1 VDLEATI
8 PLNPLKAQ
16 TATRESGATTVHAL
30 ETSLE
35 TADKTQILPHM
46 LIDADSRPIDTL
58 SLSGTAAEQRSD
70 APQAKIRVPGYRA
83 TRALAQGGMASIFVA
98 QRKSDRLQVA
108 LKILQLQ
115 ETKNH

>member
-46 LIDADSRPIDTL
+46 LIDADSRPSDTL

-70 APQAKIRVPGYRA
+70 APQAKIRSKDTGSCARPRRNGLHFRGPTQKRQA
-83 TRALAQGGMASIFVA
+83 AGGAKDPAVA
-98 QRKSDRLQVA
+98 RD
-108 LKILQLQ
+108 
-115 ETKNH
+115 